1 MTKSIG
7 GVAKVLPV
15 TDLAPLMQNVV
26 GRKIADTI
34 ANSWFARRGGR
45 VSGQVVLI
53 VAYRTLLLVWPDLL
67 WQIALV
73 VLHHQE

>member
-7 GVAKVLPV
+7 AAKVLPV
-15 TDLAPLMQNVV
+15 TASNTGIGLQNVV
-26 GRKIADTI
+26 GRMIANTV
-34 ANSWFARRGGR
+34 ANSWFVRRGGR
-45 VSGQVVLI
+45 VLGQVVLI

-73 VLHHQE
+73 A